1 MAVDKTNI
9 DWYKKSKKVFDKVE
23 NKEDF
28 EKIIYELQTI
38 QDSLIDK
45 KTNIDKVRKEL
56 QYAQEQIRKFNLDK
70 KDKDNID
77 KNFEKLYNNNEEI
90 EINNLNIIFGNIINL
105 LRKHVSDEL
114 ITLKWS
120 IDPLEGRPSDVKEWI
135 RRTDMG
141 FRKFFANAAKN
152 ESSTIG
158 RRAAERI
165 NDILNDD
172 LA

>member
-1 MAVDKTNI
+1 MAVDKANI

-23 NKEDF
+23 DKEDF

>member
-23 NKEDF
+23 DKEDF

>member
-56 QYAQEQIRKFNLDK
+56 QYTQEQIRKFNLDK